1 MVWVIKNVGKNKIK
15 MEEDKEYKILGVYRD
30 QSLIPALI
38 MFVLHAF
45 TTASSITNKVTL
57 GDYKK
62 LSGDQIS
69 DLQEWYFFYPTLFF
83 AFFFLSRYFDYF
95 FRDSKHKRLFGF
107 LSCIIVGWILLLFF
121 RICFMLMFFWNQI

>member
-1 MVWVIKNVGKNKIK
+1 MGWVIKNVGKNKNK
-15 MEEDKEYKILGVYRD
+15 MEENKEYKILGVYRN

-45 TTASSITNKVTL
+45 TTASSIANKVTL
-57 GDYKK
+57 GEYKK

-69 DLQEWYFFYPTLFF
+69 DLQEWYFFYPTLFL
-83 AFFFLSRYFDYF
+83 AFLFLGRYFDYV

-107 LSCIIVGWILLLFF
+107 LSCMFVGWMLLFFF
-121 RICFMLMFFWNQI
+121 RICFMLMFFLNQI